1 MSNGN
6 VYKLK
11 IWRQEGPEAEGSFK
25 EYEAS
30 GITPEMSFFE
40 MLDELNAQLAERG
53 ERPVEFDSDCRE
65 GICGACGLFI
75 NGQAHGGKGM
85 TTCML
90 RMHLFDPSETITV
103 EPFRAAAFPVV
114 RDLIADKSALDRLV
128 SAYGYISANT
138 GSAPDANITPVSKED
153 SARAMDAAAC
163 IGCGACV
170 AACPN
175 SSAQL
180 FASAKIAHLAC
191 LPQGHVE
198 AERRVK
204 AMAEQLD
211 KEKFGS
217 CSNYGECAAA
227 CPRGI
232 KLGTIAVMHRE
243 YIKALLKDIFC

>member
-1 MSNGN
+1 MSDGN

-11 IWRQEGPEAEGSFK
+11 IWRQDGPDTQGSFK
-25 EYEAS
+25 DYEAL

-53 ERPVEFDSDCRE
+53 ERPIEFDSDCRE

-75 NGQAHGGKGM
+75 NGLAHGGKGM

-90 RMHLFDPSETITV
+90 RMHLFDPAETITV

-114 RDLIADKSALDRLV
+114 RDLVADKSALDRLV
-128 SAYGYISANT
+128 AAYGYISANT
-138 GSAPDANITPVSKED
+138 GSAPDANIIPVSKED
-153 SARAMDAAAC
+153 AARAMDAAAC

-180 FASAKIAHLAC
+180 FASAKIAHLAS
-191 LPQGHVE
+191 LPQGQAE

-204 AMAEQLD
+204 AMSEQLD
-211 KEKFGS
+211 MENFGS
-217 CSNYGECAAA
+217 CSNYGECAAQ
-227 CPRGI
+227 CPKGI
-232 KLGTIAVMHRE
+232 KLASIAVMHRE
-243 YIKALLKDIFC
+243 YVKALIKDFFR

>member
-1 MSNGN
+1 M
-6 VYKLK
+6 K
-11 IWRQEGPEAEGSFK
+11 IWRQEGPEAQGSFK

-65 GICGACGLFI
+65 GICGTCGLFI
-75 NGQAHGGKGM
+75 NGLAHGGKGM

-90 RMHLFDPSETITV
+90 RMHFFDPSETITV

-114 RDLIADKSALDRLV
+114 RDLITDKSALDRLI

-170 AACPN
+170 ASCPN

-180 FASAKIAHLAC
+180 FASAKIAHLAR
-191 LPQGHVE
+191 LPQGRVE

-232 KLGTIAVMHRE
+232 KLGSIAVMRRE